1 MKVRLKE
8 IRLSRGLSQN
18 KLAQLVDMT
27 LQNIQKIEY
36 GKTKGLQYDALNK
49 LCKVLSC
56 QPGDL
61 LVYEP
66 DDDSPEQI
74 QIINQQA
81 LSGLKQG
88 KDSGDESSAQN
99 NKPTRSFLT
108 VVCEVADIPEI
119 PESA

>member
-1 MKVRLKE
+1 MKVRLKQ

-27 LQNIQKIEY
+27 LQNVQKIEY

-49 LCKVLSC
+49 LCRVLDC

-66 DDDSPEQI
+66 DDENLEQI
-74 QIINQQA
+74 TNQEALEKIKQVKKSDDVSSVITHHRPHSIIPVV
-81 LSGLKQG
+81 LK
-88 KDSGDESSAQN
+88 
-99 NKPTRSFLT
+99 LL
-108 VVCEVADIPEI
+108 
-119 PESA
+119 ESA

>member
-1 MKVRLKE
+1 MKVRLKQ

-27 LQNIQKIEY
+27 LQNVQKIEY

-49 LCKVLSC
+49 LCKVLDC

-66 DDDSPEQI
+66 DDESPEQI
-74 QIINQQA
+74 TNQEA
-81 LSGLKQG
+81 LEKIEQVKKS
-88 KDSGDESSAQN
+88 DDVSSAIAHHR
-99 NKPTRSFLT
+99 PHSFIP
-108 VVCEVADIPEI
+108 VVLELL
-119 PESA
+119 ESA

>member
-18 KLAQLVDMT
+18 KLARLVDMT
-27 LQNIQKIEY
+27 LQNVQKIEY

-49 LCKVLSC
+49 LCKALNC

-66 DDDSPEQI
+66 DEESQEQI
-74 QIINQQA
+74 TSQEELKKVKQA
-81 LSGLKQG
+81 K
-88 KDSGDESSAQN
+88 KSSDASSTI
-99 NKPTRSFLT
+99 KYHHPPSFLT
-108 VVCEVADIPEI
+108 IVPEV

>member
-1 MKVRLKE
+1 MKVRLKQ

-27 LQNIQKIEY
+27 LQNVQKIEY

-49 LCKVLSC
+49 LCKALDC

-66 DDDSPEQI
+66 DDESQEQI
-74 QIINQQA
+74 TNQEELKKVEQA
-81 LSGLKQG
+81 KKSA
-88 KDSGDESSAQN
+88 DASSTVRHHR
-99 NKPTRSFLT
+99 PPSFLT
-108 VVCEVADIPEI
+108 VVPEV

>member
-18 KLAQLVDMT
+18 KLAQLIDMT

-49 LCKVLSC
+49 LCKALNC

-66 DDDSPEQI
+66 DDDSSE
-74 QIINQQA
+74 QIINQDE
-81 LSGLKQG
+81 LEELKQG
-88 KDSGDESSAQN
+88 KDSADQSSIQK

-108 VVCEVADIPEI
+108 VACEVTDIPKI

>member
-27 LQNIQKIEY
+27 LQNVQKIEY

-49 LCKVLSC
+49 LCKALDC

-61 LVYEP
+61 LTYEP
-66 DDDSPEQI
+66 DDDSQEQTT
-74 QIINQQA
+74 NQEDPKKLQ
-81 LSGLKQG
+81 QG
-88 KDSGDESSAQN
+88 KESPNVNSSSRHHR
-99 NKPTRSFLT
+99 PRSILT
-108 VVCEVADIPEI
+108 VVPEVPET
-119 PESA
+119 A

>member
-18 KLAQLVDMT
+18 KLARLVDMT
-27 LQNIQKIEY
+27 LQNVQKIEY

-49 LCKVLSC
+49 LCKALDC

-66 DDDSPEQI
+66 DDESQEQI
-74 QIINQQA
+74 TNQEELKKIEQA
-81 LSGLKQG
+81 KKST
-88 KDSGDESSAQN
+88 DATSTIRHHR
-99 NKPTRSFLT
+99 PPSFLT
-108 VVCEVADIPEI
+108 VVPEV

>member
-1 MKVRLKE
+1 MAVKVKLKQ

-18 KLAQLVDMT
+18 KLAQLVNMT

-49 LCKVLSC
+49 LCKALDC

-61 LVYEP
+61 LIYEP
-66 DDDSPEQI
+66 DDDKTQEQI
-74 QIINQQA
+74 TNQEA
-81 LSGLKQG
+81 LKKLEQVKKPDNANSGI
-88 KDSGDESSAQN
+88 EHHR
-99 NKPTRSFLT
+99 PHSFFT
-108 VVCEVADIPEI
+108 IVTKV

>member
-1 MKVRLKE
+1 MKVRLKQ

-27 LQNIQKIEY
+27 LQNVQKIEY

-49 LCKVLSC
+49 LCKALDC

-66 DDDSPEQI
+66 DDGDQEQST
-74 QIINQQA
+74 NQEA
-81 LSGLKQG
+81 LKKVEQVKKS
-88 KDSGDESSAQN
+88 DDVSSAIGHHR
-99 NKPTRSFLT
+99 PHSFLT
-108 VVCEVADIPEI
+108 VVPEV

>member
-8 IRLSRGLSQN
+8 IRRSRGLSQN

-49 LCKVLSC
+49 LCKALNC

-66 DDDSPEQI
+66 DEDSPEQI
-74 QIINQQA
+74 INQEELQQ
-81 LSGLKQG
+81 LKQG
-88 KDSGDESSAQN
+88 KGSADKSSLEK

-108 VVCEVADIPEI
+108 VVCEITDIPKI

>member
-1 MKVRLKE
+1 MKVRLKQ

-27 LQNIQKIEY
+27 LQNVQKIEY

-49 LCKVLSC
+49 LCKVLDC

-66 DDDSPEQI
+66 DDESLEQI
-74 QIINQQA
+74 TNREA
-81 LSGLKQG
+81 LEKVEQVIKPDDG
-88 KDSGDESSAQN
+88 SSTIAHHH
-99 NKPTRSFLT
+99 PHSFIP
-108 VVCEVADIPEI
+108 VVLELL
-119 PESA
+119 ESA

>member
-1 MKVRLKE
+1 MKVQLKQ
-8 IRLSRGLSQN
+8 IRQSRGLSQN

-49 LCKVLSC
+49 LCKALNC

-61 LVYEP
+61 LIYEP
-66 DDDSPEQI
+66 DDETQEQI
-74 QIINQQA
+74 TNQEV
-81 LSGLKQG
+81 LKKLEQVKKLDDANPEIG
-88 KDSGDESSAQN
+88 HHR
-99 NKPTRSFLT
+99 PHSFLT
-108 VVCEVADIPEI
+108 VIAEV

>member
-1 MKVRLKE
+1 MKVQLKQ

-49 LCKVLSC
+49 LCKALDC

-66 DDDSPEQI
+66 DDETQEQI
-74 QIINQQA
+74 TNQEV
-81 LSGLKQG
+81 LKKLEQV
-88 KDSGDESSAQN
+88 K
-99 NKPTRSFLT
+99 KPDDANSEIGHHRPHSFLT
-108 VVCEVADIPEI
+108 VITEV

>member
-1 MKVRLKE
+1 MKVQLKQ

-27 LQNIQKIEY
+27 LQNVQKIEY

-49 LCKVLSC
+49 LCKALDC

-66 DDDSPEQI
+66 DDDESQEKITNQEEFKKVEQVKKP
-74 QIINQQA
+74 A
-81 LSGLKQG
+81 
-88 KDSGDESSAQN
+88 DASSTI
-99 NKPTRSFLT
+99 KHHRSHSFLT
-108 VVCEVADIPEI
+108 VVFEV